1 MSLDATRLDV
11 RVVLLLLSRYSP
23 PGVEPDPAPLLLVSA
38 PGGDGPGALDVG
50 GAVVA
55 GRGSSG
61 GGML

>member
-1 MSLDATRLDV
+1 M
-11 RVVLLLLSRYSP
+11 VLLLLSRYSP

-50 GAVVA
+50 GAVVD